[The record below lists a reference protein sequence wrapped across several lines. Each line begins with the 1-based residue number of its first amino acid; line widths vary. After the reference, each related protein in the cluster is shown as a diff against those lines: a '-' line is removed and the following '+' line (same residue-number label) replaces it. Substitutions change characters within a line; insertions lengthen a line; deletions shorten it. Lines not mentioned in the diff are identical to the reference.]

1 MEREKK
7 EKGFTITELMV
18 VISIIAIVLG
28 TSVYTFVRHLPERH
42 LSTYARMILSDLRFA
57 TFKAAADGEPYV
69 VEFYGDYI
77 NPWPPTATPTQ
88 LFFSDLYR
96 IWKYTDWYKYFN
108 NSCGGSPANIHKA
121 GFPVPFLVYDIF
133 DSSGNTDLNH
143 DLNTLCGDENQN
155 ALSESEVP
163 LPLLEYVHDNY
174 VDPPALAADPDW
186 RFIRRLQRFQ
196 RRYKIP
202 SGVDLLTRQDETN
215 GNSLWGYYIVF
226 YPAGGSKGFRF
237 IPHTDPSDSDYMK
250 EPEVETIGG
259 GIFSLGMILTKQV
272 ALRIETKN
280 REEVLL
286 RGTVPQQ
293 DLPRAYIQAQ
303 RYCQNEGF
311 ARAIEVLLA
320 SGQISLVSRT
330 PLNFSLP
337 LSKNPNCNMNGHD
350 GLPLDPTEAYWR

>member
-1 MEREKK
+1 MERIKR

-18 VISIIAIVLG
+18 VIAIITIVLG
-28 TSVYTFVRHLPERH
+28 TSVYTFVRHLPERR

-77 NPWPPTATPTQ
+77 NPWPPTASSQ
-88 LFFSDLYR
+88 LYFSDLYR
-96 IWKYTDWYKYFN
+96 IWKYSDWYKYFH
-108 NSCGGSPANIHKA
+108 NSCKGLSATIHKA

-133 DSSGNTDLNH
+133 DDSGNANLNH
-143 DLNTLCGDENQN
+143 DLNKLCGDENPD
-155 ALSESEVP
+155 ALSENEVP
-163 LPLLEYVHDNY
+163 LPLLEYVHENY
-174 VDPPALAADPDW
+174 VDPPALAADTDW
-186 RFIRRLQRFQ
+186 RFIRRLTRFQ

-202 SGVDLLTRQDETN
+202 PGVDLLTRQNEKD
-215 GNSLWGYYIVF
+215 GNSMWGYFIVF

-237 IPHTDPSDSDYMK
+237 LLRTDPGDPDYMRK
-250 EPEVETIGG
+250 PDEETIGG
-259 GIFSLGMILTKQV
+259 GIFSLGMLLTKQV
-272 ALRIETKN
+272 ALREEMKN
-280 REEVLL
+280 REEVMQ
-286 RGTVPQQ
+286 RKTTPQQ

-320 SGQISLVSRT
+320 SGQISLVSRS

-337 LSKNPNCNMNGHD
+337 LSKNPNCNMNGHN
-350 GLPLDPTEAYWR
+350 GLPLDPSEPYWR